1 MSSSKAYAKCR
12 RFRLTVEEVLE
23 VVLAETSDDE
33 LPELDGENEIGS
45 AGSGRG
51 WDRECCH

>member
-1 MSSSKAYAKCR
+1 MRSVDDFDRPS
-12 RFRLTVEEVLE
+12 TTEVDETLE
-23 VVLAETSDDE
+23 LVLAETSDDE
-33 LPELDGENEIGS
+33 LPELDDENEIGS